1 MFDAKGGEGSSMLG
15 LGGATYLGGLSYYIS
30 LSITFGVFI
39 CEIHYYAFVCVIHYA
54 FMFTT
59 IFM

>member
-15 LGGATYLGGLSYYIS
+15 LGGATYLGG
-30 LSITFGVFI
+30 SILAYLFTFGVSI

-59 IFM
+59 ISM